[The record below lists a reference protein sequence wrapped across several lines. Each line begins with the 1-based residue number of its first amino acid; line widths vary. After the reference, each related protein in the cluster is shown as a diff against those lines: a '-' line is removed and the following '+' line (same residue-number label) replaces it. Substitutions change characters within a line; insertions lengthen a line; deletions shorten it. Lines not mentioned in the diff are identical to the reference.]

1 MVIEILRQGGQ
12 PSPQVVGDLVGA
24 GQVAKDPVEVDPPVM
39 IYGRPIV
46 DT

>member
-12 PSPQVVGDLVGA
+12 PNPQAVGDLAAA
-24 GQVAKDPVEVDPPVM
+24 GQVAKDPVEVDPLVM
-39 IYGRPIV
+39 IYGRAIV